1 MWWVGMRTLGL
12 LLAREGL
19 GGTGAGCRGL
29 GLGVRGPQE
38 RAMWIQGWLTPKTK
52 VPSKLIREQRLK
64 AMEWGRWQ
72 GADRV
77 PGEDRE
83 PGWRKSRWLVLCFL
97 TRSGCSRNWNGGTE
111 CVCVCVR
118 VCVVCSP

>member
-1 MWWVGMRTLGL
+1 
-12 LLAREGL
+12 
-19 GGTGAGCRGL
+19 
-29 GLGVRGPQE
+29 
-38 RAMWIQGWLTPKTK
+38 MWIQGWLTPKTK

-77 PGEDRE
+77 RGEDRE

-97 TRSGCSRNWNGGTE
+97 IRSGCSRNWNGGTE
-111 CVCVCVR
+111 CVCVCVCAC